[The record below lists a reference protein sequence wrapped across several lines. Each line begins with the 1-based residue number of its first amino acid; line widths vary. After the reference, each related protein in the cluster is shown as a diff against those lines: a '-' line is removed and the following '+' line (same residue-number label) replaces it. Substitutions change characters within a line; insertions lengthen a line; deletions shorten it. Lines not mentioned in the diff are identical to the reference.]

1 MMKKGILLLL
11 CVFVVSCASLQ
22 QKRYSNS
29 TEQVIDLINRA
40 QSGELSDI
48 TQTPFLLDSEI
59 IILDRDMKDFWERIT
74 EAEFLIPNAFLME
87 SSPVTKSTYKEF
99 APTMEAESFFGKYV
113 TDKAYLVVVETETM
127 RIKFLMDRVKFGTMR
142 IIGMKGPES
151 L

>member
-1 MMKKGILLLL
+1 MKKGILLLL

-87 SSPVTKSTYKEF
+87 SSPVTRSTYKEF
-99 APTMEAESFFGKYV
+99 APTMEAESFFEKYV

-127 RIKFLMDRVKFGTMR
+127 RIKFLMDRVKLGTMR
-142 IIGMKGPES
+142 IIGMKGPE
-151 L
+151 LL